1 MAEMKNHYLGR
12 VLWLAAMLLAG
23 TGCRAQGVTLEPRSR
38 AEIDVRPLA
47 DVQSYV
53 WLTHAA
59 EYHGRYY
66 CRFVASPRL
75 GEWLGVDSSFFFRL
89 TPTER
94 RWGGS
99 RDDHYVDVER
109 LEWPRELDDD
119 RYCDLFVRHDTLF
132 LQGYYEDSYAYYLDT
147 VASAWRRCA
156 KADHMVYEDA
166 EFRVYLMDHGEWG
179 TYLWFLDRRDGRW
192 RVMKGGGNVRRIGG
206 RFFIGGGARLRA
218 LSVAE
223 LRAAPPSP
231 VAMQETERSIEFF
244 YDSVRFHP
252 LESEVVWKHSRWSP
266 DSWFVEHDPYDTL
279 ISGTFVAGGELQM
292 LVALKDET
300 AVMHFEEGRM
310 VRTAGLGERLR
321 TFSWHGSHRGFVD
334 GERLLLPFEKD
345 LNHWGLVDVRDGRL
359 RVVDI
364 KHNMDSLPRLTY
376 DGVVDELAFAG
387 TGWGLQTDSAAA
399 EQEARLGAVAAR
411 PWHRLNCADFTRL
424 GYGKGYRIDR
434 YYKNIDN
441 RYCLWTDYCI
451 DERTHRIC
459 AMHISA
465 HKLGFYG
472 FSNRRF
478 DGFKDYGDELRL
490 APMSSYLPTG
500 HTEPQEE
507 GDWLVWRNGN
517 MAIKYHK
524 KYKYLLV
531 HEEGVALDLQSL
543 LGIHTHVKLEKAA
556 EYHGR
561 YYCAFHY
568 DGLTGSGT
576 VMAVVDGGSGR
587 YALAPM
593 PVETGMHHSD
603 DLFVR
608 HDTLFYHHYGS
619 WSRQDHWFDTAAM
632 LWRECAKTGDLVHED
647 ADYRVY
653 AMDHGEW
660 GQCTWFIHRATGRR
674 LVVGGIGLVCRA
686 GEAYYIVEPS
696 LVRRVSLAQL
706 AAAESSPVA
715 MEDADTSHWMTEYA
729 RVIIDGDIVYR
740 PSDYDNFL
748 DGYLQMPRDTMIVA
762 PFVDGDSLRML
773 VDLPGGTAVMA
784 LRDGRLC
791 MVKDLGRRYGLLR
804 PRDGWRGML
813 QGDGLLLPWQESEYE
828 SGLLRVEKGQV
839 SVLPL
844 HHHIDTLPVLSTD
857 GLDSLLPFLS
867 AGWGRLTGREV
878 REFLLAQ
885 GTYYKGM
892 DSLLRNAYFK
902 EDADIDE
909 RQHHC
914 DRYSRRVD
922 TLFWLAVQVCLRN
935 ADSVADALFFDFGLP
950 DTYVPAEPLWDRLGY
965 EDRQR
970 FFQRTNER
978 VIARLDS
985 LCGRHGRVDNE
996 DLLWKLGPLRLR
1008 YYPQSQRLLVW

>member
-1 MAEMKNHYLGR
+1 MLRCSLGR
-12 VLWLAAMLLAG
+12 MVLLVVLLLAG
-23 TGCRAQGVTLEPRSR
+23 TGCWAQGVTLEQRCR

-53 WLTHAA
+53 QLTHAA

-75 GEWLGVDSSFFFRL
+75 GEWLGVDSSLFFRL

-94 RWGGS
+94 RWGGG
-99 RDDHYVDVER
+99 RDDRYVDVER

-206 RFFIGGGARLRA
+206 RFFIGGGARLRG

-223 LRAAPPSP
+223 LRDAPPSP

-244 YDSVRFHP
+244 YDSTRFHP
-252 LESEVVWKHSRWSP
+252 LEGEVVWKHSRWSP
-266 DSWFVEHDPYDTL
+266 DSWFVEDDPYDTL

-310 VRTAGLGERLR
+310 VRTAGLGEKLR

-364 KHNMDSLPRLTY
+364 EHNMDSLPRLNY
-376 DGVVDELAFAG
+376 DGVIDELAFAG

-399 EQEARLGAVAAR
+399 ELEARLGAVAAR
-411 PWHRLNCADFTRL
+411 AERQRSNSVFASM
-424 GYGKGYRIDR
+424 GYDQGYRIDR
-434 YYKNIDN
+434 YYKNINN
-441 RYCLWTDYCI
+441 RYCVWTDYCI

-459 AMHISA
+459 AMKILVA
-465 HKLGFYG
+465 ELGFYG
-472 FSNRRF
+472 PSMTTTRRGKIDAF
-478 DGFKDYGDELRL
+478 RDELRL

-507 GDWLVWRNGN
+507 GEWLVWRNGN

-531 HEEGVALDLQSL
+531 HEDAVVLDMQSRLGVHA
-543 LGIHTHVKLEKAA
+543 HVKWQKAA

-568 DGLTGSGT
+568 SSLKENGT
-576 VMAVVDGGSGR
+576 MMAVVDGRNGR
-587 YALAPM
+587 YVLAPM
-593 PVETGMHHSD
+593 PVETGMHWKD

-619 WSRQDHWFDTAAM
+619 WAKQDHWFDTTAM
-632 LWRECAKTGDLVHED
+632 QWRKCAKTGDLVHED

-674 LVVGGIGLVCRA
+674 LVVAGIGLLRRA
-686 GEAYYIVEPS
+686 GEAYYIVEPA

-706 AAAESSPVA
+706 AAAESSPVT
-715 MEDADTSHWMTEYA
+715 MGDADTGYPMAGYM
-729 RVIIDGDIVYR
+729 RVIIDGDTVYR
-740 PSDYDNFL
+740 APDYDGFR

-762 PFVDGDSLRML
+762 PYVDGDSLRLL

-791 MVKDLGRRYGLLR
+791 MVQDLGRRYGLLR
-804 PRDGWRGML
+804 PNYDWRGML
-813 QGDGLLLPWQESEYE
+813 QGDGLLLPWREDAFEA
-828 SGLLRVEKGQV
+828 GVLRVEKGQV
-839 SVLPL
+839 SVLSL
-844 HHHIDTLPVLSTD
+844 RHNIDTLPLLPTD
-857 GLDSLLPFLS
+857 GLDSLLPFL
-867 AGWGRLTGREV
+867 AGEWGSIDGRRL
-878 REFLLAQ
+878 REFLNAQ
-885 GTYYKGM
+885 GNYYRGS
-892 DSLLRNAYFK
+892 DSLLRNAYFR
-902 EDADIDE
+902 EDAGIDE
-909 RQHHC
+909 EQHHC
-914 DRYSRRVD
+914 DLYVRRVD
-922 TLFWLAVQVCLRN
+922 TLYWLGIQVCLQN

-950 DTYVPAEPLWDRLGY
+950 NTYEPAMPLWDRLGY
-965 EDRQR
+965 EERQR
-970 FFQRTNER
+970 FFQRINER
-978 VIARLDS
+978 VIARLDA
-985 LCGRHGRVDNE
+985 LCGRHRRVDE
-996 DLLWKLGPLRLR
+996 QDLIWHLGSLRLR
-1008 YYPQSQRLLVW
+1008 YYPNSQRLLVW